1 MKPSVIMEC
10 RNISQNFAGIQALR
24 SIDLS
29 ILRGEFHAMIGPN
42 GAGKTTLFNI
52 MSGVQSPSSGAVFFH
67 EQDITAL
74 PGWRRAR
81 LGIARSFQNLRLFG
95 AMSLRENILVAAQQ
109 RQAYSLGELFLRR
122 GKVRAIE
129 SALAELADELLELVG
144 LYDRRHQAAT
154 NLPYGAAR
162 RLELARALALE
173 PSLLLLD
180 EPAAGLNPTET
191 AELAATI
198 ERLRVRKPLTVLLV
212 EHDMGLVMRLA
223 ERITVLHLG
232 ELLVTDQPQTI
243 RNHPQVVA
251 AYLGTEA

>member
-1 MKPSVIMEC
+1 MEPSNILEC
-10 RNISQNFAGIQALR
+10 RSIQQNFAGIQALR

-29 ILRGEFHAMIGPN
+29 IATGEFHAIIGPN

-52 MSGVQSPSSGAVFFH
+52 ISGVQSPSSGSVLFNQQA
-67 EQDITAL
+67 ITAL

-109 RQAYSLGELFLRR
+109 RQPYSLGELFLRR
-122 GKVRAIE
+122 GKVREIE
-129 SALAELADELLELVG
+129 KTLAERADELLEFVG
-144 LYDRRHQAAT
+144 LYDRRHQAAM

-180 EPAAGLNPTET
+180 EPAAGLNPSET
-191 AELAATI
+191 AALAEVI
-198 ERLRVRKPLTVLLV
+198 ERLRNNQQLTV
-212 EHDMGLVMRLA
+212 
-223 ERITVLHLG
+223 
-232 ELLVTDQPQTI
+232 
-243 RNHPQVVA
+243 
-251 AYLGTEA
+251 